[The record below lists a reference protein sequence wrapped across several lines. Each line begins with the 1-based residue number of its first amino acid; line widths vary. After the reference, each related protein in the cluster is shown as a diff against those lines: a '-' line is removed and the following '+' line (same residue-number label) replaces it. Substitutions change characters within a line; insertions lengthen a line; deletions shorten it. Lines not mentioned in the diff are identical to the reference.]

1 MPIYEYHCQQCQTD
15 FEQLVRSAREK
26 IKCPQCAGRRVR
38 RKPSL
43 FVTSGSS
50 ETGSD
55 QSTGS
60 GCASCSAASC
70 AGCRK

>member
-1 MPIYEYHCQQCQTD
+1 MPIYEYHCQQCDAD
-15 FEQLVRSAREK
+15 FEQFVRSARAK

-43 FVTSGSS
+43 FATSGSS
-50 ETGSD
+50 QAGGED
-55 QSTGS
+55 STRSSCG
-60 GCASCSAASC
+60 SCSAASC